1 MKQLRILAPTAILG
15 YGFPEDSFERGLS
28 EEPHLIAVDA
38 GSTDPGPNYLGSG
51 KSFTDRSAVKRD
63 LRIMLKASVKRRIPL
78 VIGSA
83 GGAGAAPHL
92 AWTQSIIEEIA
103 AEDALSFRMAIIPT
117 DVPKTLLHDALTA
130 GSVVSMPCAPDLT
143 HDAIEQS
150 THVVAQIGVEPLAD
164 ALAAGA
170 DVVLAGRAYDPACFA
185 ALPILRGFDP
195 GLALHCG
202 KILECAALA
211 ASPGSG
217 ADCALGILEEDRFL
231 LKALSPKRG
240 FSVLSTA
247 AHTMYE
253 KSDPYLLPGPG
264 GLLDLRQCMFVE
276 AGQGIVEVRGSRY
289 VESERPMIK
298 IEGARPVGFRTVCIA
313 GIRDPI
319 MIESIRKILDDVLR
333 EIRKTYAAKPIG
345 QVYFHRYGL
354 DGVMGAG
361 EPHVPRVPHEIGL
374 VIEAIAATQTDADTL
389 CSIVRSTLLHYGYPG
404 RIATAGNLA
413 LPFSPSDLPAGPV
426 YEFSVYHLIPQVAIP
441 DFPSHFIN
449 VGADSRT
456 A

>member
-1 MKQLRILAPTAILG
+1 MPQFRILAPTAILG

-28 EEPHLIAVDA
+28 EEPHMVAVDA
-38 GSTDPGPNYLGSG
+38 GSTDPGPYYLGSG
-51 KSFTDRSAVKRD
+51 KSFTDRAAVKRD
-63 LRIMLKASVKRRIPL
+63 LRIMLRACVERRIPL
-78 VIGSA
+78 VVGSA

-92 AWTQSIIEEIA
+92 AWSRAIVEEIA
-103 AEDALSFRMAIIPT
+103 AEDELSFSMAVIPT
-117 DVPKTLLHDALTA
+117 DVPKALLHDELTA
-130 GSVVSMPCAPDLT
+130 GSVVSMSCAPDLT
-143 HDAIEQS
+143 HEAIEQS
-150 THVVAQIGVEPLAD
+150 SHIVAQIGVEPISE

-217 ADCALGILEEDRFL
+217 ADCALGILERDRFL
-231 LKALSPKRG
+231 LKALSGKRK
-240 FSVLSTA
+240 FTVLSTA

-264 GLLDLRQCMFVE
+264 GVLDLSRCTFVE
-276 AGQGIVEVRGSRY
+276 IGEGVIEVKGSKY
-289 VESERPMIK
+289 VEAERPMIK
-298 IEGARPVGFRTVCIA
+298 LEGARRVGFRAISIA

-319 MIESIRKILDDVLR
+319 MIGSIRAILDAVSGEIRKIFA
-333 EIRKTYAAKPIG
+333 EKPLG
-345 QVYFHRYGL
+345 RVHFHCYGL
-354 DGVMGAG
+354 DGVMRAS
-361 EPHVPRVPHEIGL
+361 EPFIQAVPHEIGL
-374 VIEAIAATQTDADTL
+374 VIEAVAETQRDADTL

-413 LPFSPSDLPAGPV
+413 FPFSPSDLSGGAV
-426 YEFSVYHLIPQVAIP
+426 YEFSVYHLIPATTRLR
-441 DFPSHFIN
+441 FPAEFID
-449 VGADSRT
+449 VRAGSSA